1 MEESFLQI
9 ARESQKEMLQT
20 AYNCF
25 LKASECC
32 DEDSEEEWLHN
43 YMTGKCLEKMG
54 KPAKEYL
61 SYYAKVRLSILPAHT
76 TYPISRPII
85 PAIFCFKS
93 IVCLFCCFTSQVNSY
108 GHGGTVSSPSYTFSW
123 ASLNKQLTSTS
134 CTYFPL

>member
-76 TYPISRPII
+76 TLPQFPASNISHIMLR
-85 PAIFCFKS
+85 
-93 IVCLFCCFTSQVNSY
+93 
-108 GHGGTVSSPSYTFSW
+108 
-123 ASLNKQLTSTS
+123 
-134 CTYFPL
+134 